1 MNLAAFDHYLCFSSL
16 QKESNGFAGLSLTH
30 TRAHTHLQT
39 HTHTKAYCTWMTDSE
54 FSWGQLLTQGRIAL
68 ETQIPM
74 SWYWSCDYNSYLL
87 KTEKLLSKLRN
98 GGWGHRLGC
107 RLTVTVHQGWNT
119 EWNKSRW
126 WRFDISGGRWSHTD
140 NNHLPELLNSLFKL
154 LKS

>member
-1 MNLAAFDHYLCFSSL
+1 MNLVASDHYLCFSSP
-16 QKESNGFAGLSLTH
+16 QKGSNWFAGLSLTH
-30 TRAHTHLQT
+30 TPAHTHT
-39 HTHTKAYCTWMTDSE
+39 PSPHTKAYCLWITDSE
-54 FSWGQLLTQGRIAL
+54 LSWGQLLTQGRNAL

-98 GGWGHRLGC
+98 GGC

-154 LKS
+154 LNS